1 MDTTQP
7 PPSTSIAADAAL
19 DQALVM
25 ARPLVTWLLRSG
37 VGYGAFAAALKPVFL
52 AQAELELLAESDTD
66 ASRVTDSSLSLLS
79 GLHRKDVRSLRAT
92 SADSLKTIDALTLAQ
107 GKPSA
112 ANQVLTR
119 WLANGWPLL
128 LDASGSGQS
137 FDVLSR
143 SASNDFHPRAVLDEL
158 VRLGLV
164 AEEGGQVR
172 LLQQAFT
179 PDRSKDE
186 AQQLFAANVA
196 DHVAAGLQ
204 NLRPT
209 SQPESLTPQK
219 SFLEQSVFAD
229 GLSAESVAMLHQL
242 SNTLWREVLERVVQA
257 ATPLCEQDKETLQPE
272 RFRLGLFSYSQKE
285 ALSAGANSGEGAQK

>member
-1 MDTTQP
+1 MDAT
-7 PPSTSIAADAAL
+7 PSLPQTSVANDAAL
-19 DQALVM
+19 AQALVM

-52 AQAELELLAESDTD
+52 AQAELELLAESEAD
-66 ASRVTDSSLSLLS
+66 ASRVTDSALSLLS
-79 GLHRKDVRSLRAT
+79 GLHRKDVRSLRSAG
-92 SADSLKTIDALTLAQ
+92 ADSLQAIDALTLAQ

-128 LDASGSGQS
+128 LDASGSDQS
-137 FDVLSR
+137 FDALAR
-143 SASNDFHPRAVLDEL
+143 STSKDFHPRAVLDEL

-164 AEEGGQVR
+164 AEDGAQVR

-179 PDRSKDE
+179 PDPSKDE

-209 SQPESLTPQK
+209 SQPAPLAPQK

-229 GLSAESVAMLHQL
+229 GLSAESVETLHQL

-257 ATPLCEQDKETLQPE
+257 ATPLCEQDKHAPQPE

-285 ALSAGANSGEGAQK
+285 AE